1 MFLLECSIKN
11 PCMHL
16 SLLGDNLVIEVLVDV
31 VYSPLPS
38 QVNVILRFRSCLVY
52 YWFPENFMKE
62 AYLVI

>member
-1 MFLLECSIKN
+1 
-11 PCMHL
+11 MHL

-52 YWFPENFMKE
+52 YWSQENFMKE
-62 AYLVI
+62 TYLVI

>member
-1 MFLLECSIKN
+1 
-11 PCMHL
+11 MHL

-52 YWFPENFMKE
+52 YWSPENFMKE

>member
-1 MFLLECSIKN
+1 
-11 PCMHL
+11 MHL

-52 YWFPENFMKE
+52 YWFQENFMKE
-62 AYLVI
+62 AYLVIQKIYWT